1 MARSVPRRC
10 ISSCETK
17 KTQTLTT
24 TTTRTTTTTQ
34 RRRTTTAQ
42 KTKHQCP
49 RASSPIKLIAPI
61 FAITYGDISIDVK
74 IYGQNFTIKYR
85 SVTKITTKSLIEHAP

>member
-1 MARSVPRRC
+1 MIKTYNELVNLLASY
-10 ISSCETK
+10 IFTTK
-17 KTQTLTT
+17 YVRKTLCTY
-24 TTTRTTTTTQ
+24 
-34 RRRTTTAQ
+34 AIFKE

-49 RASSPIKLIAPI
+49 RASSPIKLIAPF